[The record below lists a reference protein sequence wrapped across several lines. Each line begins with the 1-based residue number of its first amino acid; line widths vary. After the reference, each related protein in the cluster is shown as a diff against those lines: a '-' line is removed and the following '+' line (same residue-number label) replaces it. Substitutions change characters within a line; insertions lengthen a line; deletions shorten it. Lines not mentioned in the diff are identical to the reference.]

1 MKTLPR
7 FLNFRSAY
15 VGLILG
21 MGASLHGQDLIIP
34 EPALQNAIAR
44 SLGVNERSLSKSLV
58 EQKLTRMEA
67 NDLGIRDL
75 TGLEHAKNL
84 ESLVLRDNLIDDLS
98 PIHSLS
104 NLKNLDLSGNRL
116 TSLKTLAPLSA
127 RSLRIAVTDLA
138 SANSQIMTIRLSLL
152 SLTNELSNFS
162 GAGRLR
168 PHQMV

>member
-1 MKTLPR
+1 
-7 FLNFRSAY
+7 
-15 VGLILG
+15 
-21 MGASLHGQDLIIP
+21 MGASLQGQDLIIP

-84 ESLVLRDNLIDDLS
+84 ESLVLRDNSIS
-98 PIHSLS
+98 IIPCQPQ
-104 NLKNLDLSGNRL
+104 NLDLSGNQL

-127 RSLRIAVTDLA
+127 RSLV
-138 SANSQIMTIRLSLL
+138 
-152 SLTNELSNFS
+152 F
-162 GAGRLR
+162 
-168 PHQMV
+168 